1 MEFHTPF
8 ILTVGADPSVYD
20 NRQGMGMRNSSIH
33 QGQAQG
39 DDQIGITSRMEN
51 IYSNNPGEERGD
63 NPYDDPHAISRSK
76 MGYSQAGIYD
86 NPSQIGEM
94 FENEHLCISTWY
106 GYRSK
111 GLFCL

>member
-1 MEFHTPF
+1 M
-8 ILTVGADPSVYD
+8 YD

-39 DDQIGITSRMEN
+39 DDRIGITSHTEN

-94 FENEHLCISTWY
+94 C
-106 GYRSK
+106 
-111 GLFCL
+111 